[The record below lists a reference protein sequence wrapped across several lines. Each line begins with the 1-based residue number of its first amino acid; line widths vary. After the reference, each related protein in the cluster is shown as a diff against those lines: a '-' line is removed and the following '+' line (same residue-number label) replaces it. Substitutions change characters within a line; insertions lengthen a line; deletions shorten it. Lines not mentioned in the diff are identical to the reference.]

1 MKSSVKI
8 VWKTKIAFLLRETL
22 IFFLEQKHI
31 LFSETYFL
39 KTAKN
44 LITSAFFT
52 KTDTKKHV
60 SEKASNAGLVKL
72 TDWIIK
78 NDHVIYYAMSF
89 YKWFQHG
96 QTSNITWISTI
107 WLLIFWLEV
116 ANKSLQHKACQYM
129 NWNFLLKRY
138 NFLQLQNLLY
148 TLPQAAM

>member
-22 IFFLEQKHI
+22 LFFLEQKHI

-78 NDHVIYYAMSF
+78 NDHVINCALF
-89 YKWFQHG
+89 FCKW
-96 QTSNITWISTI
+96 
-107 WLLIFWLEV
+107 
-116 ANKSLQHKACQYM
+116 
-129 NWNFLLKRY
+129 
-138 NFLQLQNLLY
+138 
-148 TLPQAAM
+148 